1 MTNREYKHDPVLA
14 EKAEFLMGMAG
25 TDVDKALTCLSYA
38 LVDTVIK
45 NSIEMVCVFRNL
57 SEIYMSR
64 FEEDEDADN

>member
-1 MTNREYKHDPVLA
+1 MTQYKHDPVLA

-38 LVDTVIK
+38 LVDTAVK
-45 NSIEMVCVFRNL
+45 NNIDMVCVFRNL

>member
-1 MTNREYKHDPVLA
+1 MTQYKHDPALA

-38 LVDTVIK
+38 LVDTAIR
-45 NSIEMVCVFRNL
+45 NSIDMVCVFRNL

-64 FEEDEDADN
+64 FEEDSDADN

>member
-1 MTNREYKHDPVLA
+1 MTQYKHDPVLA

-38 LVDTVIK
+38 LVDTAIR
-45 NSIEMVCVFRNL
+45 NSIDMVCVFRNL

-64 FEEDEDADN
+64 FEEDDDADN